1 MMTKFR
7 FLEGMLLGV
16 LLLESVVMPATANNL
31 TKKFTF
37 SNVDLITAGAG
48 LRATASARSTDTTAI
63 TLSGIGSSTVTTKA
77 SVMAQRT
84 SV

>member
-48 LRATASARSTDTTAI
+48 LRALHLLDPQI
-63 TLSGIGSSTVTTKA
+63 LPP
-77 SVMAQRT
+77 
-84 SV
+84 

>member
-48 LRATASARSTDTTAI
+48 LRALHLLDPQI
-63 TLSGIGSSTVTTKA
+63 LLP
-77 SVMAQRT
+77 
-84 SV
+84 